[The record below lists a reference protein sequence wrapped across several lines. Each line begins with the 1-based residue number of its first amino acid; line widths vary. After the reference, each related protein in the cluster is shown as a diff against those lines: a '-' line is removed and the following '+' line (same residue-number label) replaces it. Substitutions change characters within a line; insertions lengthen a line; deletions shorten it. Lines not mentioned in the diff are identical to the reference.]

1 MEFGLALTL
10 ALARCERRLILD
22 SLDGSDRT
30 QALVSKGV
38 GRSEQDG
45 AVCQRTRQPLS
56 ESPIACT
63 DLEHT
68 QRRGERA
75 RRGGGFTWV
84 VRSVLVRGRQ
94 YGVHAATRWAAT
106 AAGCRT
112 YGYRRLQGSPRSHAA
127 RPATSSAVITS
138 YRGQPPGSSPRTKRS
153 QREQRSQEQRASPLS
168 TSIG

>member
-84 VRSVLVRGRQ
+84 VRAVLSWKVL
-94 YGVHAATRWAAT
+94 TKE
-106 AAGCRT
+106 
-112 YGYRRLQGSPRSHAA
+112 
-127 RPATSSAVITS
+127 SSKKHKTDVAPH
-138 YRGQPPGSSPRTKRS
+138 QD
-153 QREQRSQEQRASPLS
+153 
-168 TSIG
+168 